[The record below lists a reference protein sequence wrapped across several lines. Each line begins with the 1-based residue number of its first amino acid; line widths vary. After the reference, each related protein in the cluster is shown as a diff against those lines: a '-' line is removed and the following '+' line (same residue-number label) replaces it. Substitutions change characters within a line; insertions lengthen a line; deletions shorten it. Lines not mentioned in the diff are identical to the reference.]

1 MLHLLLF
8 TSIASSPDQ
17 QQPEVDT
24 PLGKIIGKTVEFEGM
39 PVHTFQSIP
48 YAKPPI
54 GDLRFKKPQPVDA
67 WEEPIVA
74 DQLPPGLCY
83 FGLKTFRLL
92 ICGHTPYNRPA
103 HDCQILRKCTTAQ

>member
-8 TSIASSPDQ
+8 TSIASSIASSPDQ
-17 QQPEVDT
+17 LQQKPEVDI
-24 PLGKIIGKTVEFEGM
+24 PLGKIIGKTVEFEGI

-74 DQLPPGLCY
+74 DHLPPGLCY
-83 FGLKTFRLL
+83 FDFSAVLSL
-92 ICGHTPYNRPA
+92 PS
-103 HDCQILRKCTTAQ
+103 